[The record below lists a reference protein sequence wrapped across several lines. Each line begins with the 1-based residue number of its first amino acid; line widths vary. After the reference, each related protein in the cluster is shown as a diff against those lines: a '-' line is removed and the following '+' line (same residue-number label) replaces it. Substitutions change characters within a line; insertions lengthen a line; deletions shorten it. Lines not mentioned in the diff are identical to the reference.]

1 VLILRSQNRL
11 LHNVRK
17 NTRTRSADRLSKTVC
32 VCVCDTHREKNC
44 SIRASISDARG
55 WDLSGRA
62 SSPRRTAGRPPR
74 RRRQLL
80 AMVEFL
86 ASSIGRHGGGGGGDG
101 GGGVWL
107 ALRRRSCWPRRA
119 ASSSEEQR
127 RPDLSPSAS
136 PASLRSRGVRR
147 TRGTQR

>member
-1 VLILRSQNRL
+1 MTVNNKKARVLILRSQNRL

-55 WDLSGRA
+55 WGLSGRA

-86 ASSIGRHGGGGGGDG
+86 ASSIGRHGGGGGG
-101 GGGVWL
+101 VWL

-136 PASLRSRGVRR
+136 PGS
-147 TRGTQR
+147 TRGTRR